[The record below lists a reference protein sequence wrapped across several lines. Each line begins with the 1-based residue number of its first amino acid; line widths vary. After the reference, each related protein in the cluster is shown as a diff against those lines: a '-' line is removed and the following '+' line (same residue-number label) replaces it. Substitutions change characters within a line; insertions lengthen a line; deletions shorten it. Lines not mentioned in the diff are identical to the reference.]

1 MKKLLIMGGNAET
14 VPLVKAKE
22 MGIYVIVSDDNP
34 YSVSKQFS
42 DESHDINGLD
52 IDGLVK
58 LAKKKMLMVF

>member
-14 VPLVKAKE
+14 VPLVKKAKE

-42 DESHDINGLD
+42 DESHDINVLY
-52 IDGLVK
+52 ID
-58 LAKKKMLMVF
+58 